1 MLKRLRNLVYI
12 LVIALFSCSSDS
24 SDRSTSKDKSY
35 NIENIVFYNEQANIR
50 IAGTLTYPED
60 EGPFPAVV
68 LIPGS
73 GNTTRDGSDNQVHR
87 PLFEIADYLSKH
99 GFAVLRCDKRGAGE
113 SEGVLDFNTT
123 IADLAGD
130 VKASIDFLCNKPIT
144 DTNKLGLIGHSKGGL
159 VAAKVAA
166 DMPALSF
173 VVLMACPGI
182 KHGDIL
188 RQQLSDIPG
197 AFGINDKTIKEFQ
210 IIIDSTMI
218 ILTSGENDE
227 ITAEMVEEMYRK
239 RMDQITDNE
248 IESMSKTGYIF
259 QRDAQMYS
267 SMVMTPFWYEFYT
280 LDPKTIFNQVNCPVL
295 SITGENDM
303 QVRPEPNQAAIKI
316 ALESGNNYNY
326 ALIIPEGMNH
336 LFQMSDSG
344 SPGEYYKTKDTM
356 SESVLDTIN
365 NWILKQVNN

>member
-1 MLKRLRNLVYI
+1 MAKSVRTLVYI
-12 LVIALFSCSSDS
+12 LLTALFSCSSNS
-24 SDRSTSKDKSY
+24 SDRSASKSESY
-35 NIENIVFYNEQANIR
+35 NIENIVFRNEQANIR

-73 GNTTRDGSDNQVHR
+73 GNTTRDGSDNPIHR

-113 SEGVLDFNTT
+113 SGGVLDFNTT
-123 IADLAGD
+123 LADLAGD
-130 VKASIDFLCNKPIT
+130 VKASIEFLRNKPIT
-144 DTNKLGLIGHSKGGL
+144 DTNKLGLIGHSNGGL
-159 VAAKVAA
+159 VAGQVAA
-166 DMPALSF
+166 DIPAVSF
-173 VVLMACPGI
+173 VVLLASPGI
-182 KHGDIL
+182 KNGDIIW
-188 RQQLSDIPG
+188 QQLSDIPG
-197 AFGINDKTIKEFQ
+197 AFGINGVTINKFQ

-218 ILTSGENDE
+218 ILASGENE
-227 ITAEMVEEMYRK
+227 KIKTGMVEEMYQR
-239 RMDQITDNE
+239 RLNRITDDE
-248 IESMSKTGYIF
+248 IESMRKTGYVF
-259 QRDAQMYS
+259 QRNAQMYS
-267 SMVMTPFWYEFYT
+267 GMVMTPFWYEFYT
-280 LDPKTIFNQVNCPVL
+280 LDPKTIFTQVNCPVL
-295 SITGENDM
+295 SIIGENDL

-326 ALIIPEGMNH
+326 TLVIPEGMNH

-356 SESVLDTIN
+356 SESVLDTII